1 MIIKGM
7 ITEDN
12 FMRALLFSAVLL
24 SACASPPVVDPVSN
38 VSQAS
43 DEVRDDTRY
52 LRSGDFASPAWV
64 NEAFT
69 GTHFRRLTGNALDFS
84 VEQTV
89 EGGGWDTAVGPS
101 QEPGIPVSTVAHD
114 ATICFA
120 YTLDLD
126 ASEGGKWWAGPK
138 ISVNWAAMTDAPSTG
153 EWYENYVVEVANQT
167 PAELEADLFA
177 YFDAESLGESL
188 IDGATYRHV
197 RLRYEQWWQYWSIR
211 QDYRMDG
218 AVRMGPI
225 LDAWAGIP
233 QDLIFDGVKAN
244 IETHG
249 IVRGE
254 GRIIATPPAA
264 PDGSVDVL
272 RRINC

>member
-1 MIIKGM
+1 
-7 ITEDN
+7 
-12 FMRALLFSAVLL
+12 MRAVLCSVFLFSACESV
-24 SACASPPVVDPVSN
+24 SAVDPAENKSEN
-38 VSQAS
+38 S
-43 DEVRDDTRY
+43 DAVRDDTRY

-84 VEQTV
+84 IEQTV
-89 EGGGWDTAVGPS
+89 AGGGWDAAVGPS
-101 QEPGIPVSTVAHD
+101 EEPGIPVSNVAHD

-120 YTLDLD
+120 YTLDLGT
-126 ASEGGKWWAGPK
+126 AEGGKWWAGPK
-138 ISVNWAAMTDAPSTG
+138 ISVNWVAMTDAPSTG
-153 EWYENYVVEVANQT
+153 EWYENYVVEIANQT

-177 YFDAESLGESL
+177 YFDAESLGESM
-188 IDGATYRHV
+188 IDGAAYRHV

-211 QDYRMDG
+211 QDYRTMG

-249 IVRGE
+249 VVRGE
-254 GRIIATPPAA
+254 GRIVATPPPFA
-264 PDGSVDVL
+264 DESVDML
-272 RRINC
+272 RRVNC